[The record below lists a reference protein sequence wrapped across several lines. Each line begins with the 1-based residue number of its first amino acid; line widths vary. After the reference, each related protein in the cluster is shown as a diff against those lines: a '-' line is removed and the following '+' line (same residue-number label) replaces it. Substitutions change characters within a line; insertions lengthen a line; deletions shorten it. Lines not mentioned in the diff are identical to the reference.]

1 MSDGDDNL
9 IVQVLFDDLRLVIIH
24 EGRSG
29 DLALLQGTLMN
40 IPGRWRELI
49 AETFTITHA
58 EHAED

>member
-24 EGRSG
+24 EGCSG
-29 DLALLQGTLMN
+29 DLALLQGTLLQV
-40 IPGRWRELI
+40 PARWRELI

-58 EHAED
+58 AED